1 MCRYPVY
8 NEFLKE
14 LQISSSRFFKS
25 SILRLLYQ
33 KEGWTVWVESTH
45 HKKDS
50 ENASV
55 KFVQIS
61 RVQRIPQRAPNV
73 LNKSQKSLW
82 QCIRLVCMC
91 RYPVYNEFL
100 KELQI
105 SSSRFYK
112 RSVSKLIYPKRRSAL
127 WVECTHRKIFWE
139 CFSLVCM
146 WRYPVCNEFL
156 KEIQISLSRF
166 YTSSVSRMLYEKE
179 GWILW
184 VKSTHHKKVSEN
196 ASV

>member
-1 MCRYPVY
+1 MSWIHTSQKGFWECFCQVCADIPCTT
-8 NEFLKE
+8 N
-14 LQISSSRFFKS
+14 SSKS
-25 SILRLLYQ
+25 S
-33 KEGWTVWVESTH
+33 KC
-45 HKKDS
+45 
-50 ENASV
+50 
-55 KFVQIS
+55 
-61 RVQRIPQRAPNV
+61 PQHIT
-73 LNKSQKSLW
+73 KSLW